1 MFQNKTTLR
10 DTANNFR
17 CLLTI
22 TDYRIFTGGGDEDI
36 SVRKKETIFV
46 GFPEDPIQDFAE
58 LHPDVTFNP
67 GFNRRGVLEGS
78 NENFPSIEQ
87 SQNAPIA
94 TLHLALAEMA

>member
-36 SVRKKETIFV
+36 SVRKKETILS
-46 GFPEDPIQDFAE
+46 DFQKIRYKI
-58 LHPDVTFNP
+58 L
-67 GFNRRGVLEGS
+67 LS
-78 NENFPSIEQ
+78 CILM
-87 SQNAPIA
+87 
-94 TLHLALAEMA
+94 LHLIRDLTAAVF